1 MTKPKM
7 TRTQEAFVKVLVE
20 QHLISALEQDGFD
33 ASTLVTPDLIDYVFK
48 ECGHIWFEH
57 ISFPALKRVDAFLQ
71 GEDFIAFDTA
81 AGHFLEAM
89 GKALLADR
97 APEVVSAIF
106 VELLNPMDN
115 PELYKALVDAQEGK
129 EIAEFVTEST
139 ENELAMAMARAKQLA
154 FTGEPEA
161 GEVEATP
168 RDPHFKGLLE
178 HLQDPAGRAKKDLEA
193 LFSKLT
199 QTK

>member
-1 MTKPKM
+1 MTKAKM

-20 QHLISALEQDGFD
+20 QHLNSALEQDGFD
-33 ASTLVTPDLIDYVFK
+33 ASTLVTPELIDYVFK

-71 GEDFIAFDTA
+71 SEDFIAFDTA

-89 GKALLADR
+89 GKSLLADR

-106 VELLNPMDN
+106 TELLNPMDN
-115 PELYKALVDAQEGK
+115 PELYRSLVEAQEGK
-129 EIAEFVTEST
+129 EIAEFVTGSE
-139 ENELAMAMARAKQLA
+139 ENELAMAMAKAKQLA
-154 FTGEPEA
+154 FTEEPEA
-161 GEVEATP
+161 ETVEAAP
-168 RDPHFKGLLE
+168 RDPHCKGLLE
-178 HLQDPAGRAKKDLEA
+178 HLQAPAGQTKKDLDA